1 MPIGL
6 AFSLWTLNGD
16 EAIVPWTL
24 ALIMISYML
33 FYAKATRMWVANL
46 TLSALSFSYLLSDRL
61 GFGVDQVEVDI
72 AIAIGIAIVA
82 ETARRLEKVSIWSS
96 VQTVTFIAL
105 SSTILDSDY
114 WFVTWIFVV
123 YLLGM
128 VYESMLKAR
137 NGDDLEKRNATL
149 ALLTSLIISS
159 GLLLTN
165 KLNISDSYTISP
177 LNGMSLEY
185 LVLGLIVYALFNTVR
200 DVEVDVGSLLRLLE
214 LRAAGAYAYDSE
226 TNAWYIKEPEETEIL
241 DEASFGSIGRISL
254 AFSLLAITIGISTI
268 NPDVI
273 SGDGF
278 YLVGLYVLPVSI
290 LFWEINSMEKISSQ
304 SRMIGAFM
312 LLIIAVSAMPLML
325 EAAEQHSDGLFQAG
339 ILFDILFLSAPIG
352 AFVLINK
359 RGLDRDHLSRGAD
372 QVMLCVLLA
381 IGMLDQSGGLL
392 FLSMNGLVSLVAAQ
406 YIMV

>member
-128 VYESMLKAR
+128 VYAV
-137 NGDDLEKRNATL
+137 
-149 ALLTSLIISS
+149 
-159 GLLLTN
+159 
-165 KLNISDSYTISP
+165 SYTHLTLP
-177 LNGMSLEY
+177 TN
-185 LVLGLIVYALFNTVR
+185 R
-200 DVEVDVGSLLRLLE
+200 EV
-214 LRAAGAYAYDSE
+214 
-226 TNAWYIKEPEETEIL
+226 
-241 DEASFGSIGRISL
+241 
-254 AFSLLAITIGISTI
+254 
-268 NPDVI
+268 
-273 SGDGF
+273 
-278 YLVGLYVLPVSI
+278 
-290 LFWEINSMEKISSQ
+290 
-304 SRMIGAFM
+304 
-312 LLIIAVSAMPLML
+312 
-325 EAAEQHSDGLFQAG
+325 
-339 ILFDILFLSAPIG
+339 
-352 AFVLINK
+352 
-359 RGLDRDHLSRGAD
+359 
-372 QVMLCVLLA
+372 
-381 IGMLDQSGGLL
+381 
-392 FLSMNGLVSLVAAQ
+392 
-406 YIMV
+406 